1 MDPAV
6 RQRLL
11 DAILVGIDTRGYEFL
26 DLPGIARSFGLS
38 DEQMAAE
45 LPDKDAWLFAAYD
58 RLTEHLR
65 DTARRGCEPGRP
77 WPQRVHGGLAA
88 LLGELSAKPWMARVL
103 IRSFPT
109 IGPAARERYQAF
121 LGELAGLLADGR
133 EASDLGVVLPDE
145 VELLALGA
153 AEAIVFDAVEG
164 GRAERL
170 AALAPA
176 ILFALLVPFL
186 GPKQTAAEVGR
197 SVGRPVI
204 GEEDLDLV

>member
-11 DAILVGIDTRGYEFL
+11 DAILVGIDTRGYEAL

-38 DEQMAAE
+38 HERMAAE

-65 DTARRGCEPGRP
+65 DTAIRGCESDLP
-77 WPQRVHGGLAA
+77 WPRRVHAGLAA
-88 LLGELSAKPWMARVL
+88 LLAELAAKPWMARVL
-103 IRSFPT
+103 IRSFPA
-109 IGPAARERYQAF
+109 IGRAARERYQAF
-121 LGELAGLLADGR
+121 LEELAGLLADGR
-133 EASDLGVVLPDE
+133 EEPGIGSELPGE
-145 VELLALGA
+145 VEMLALGA

-164 GRAERL
+164 GRTEGL
-170 AALAPA
+170 AALTPA

-186 GPKQTAAEVGR
+186 GPERTAAAVNLC
-197 SVGRPVI
+197 SA
-204 GEEDLDLV
+204 